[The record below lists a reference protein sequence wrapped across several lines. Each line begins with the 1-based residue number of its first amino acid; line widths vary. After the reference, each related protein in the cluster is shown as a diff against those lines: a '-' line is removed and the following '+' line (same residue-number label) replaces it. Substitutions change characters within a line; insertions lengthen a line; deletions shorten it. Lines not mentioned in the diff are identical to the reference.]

1 MSDELP
7 FDGEAVAAALAYA
20 AMAQCDATSVTALAV
35 STPRLEETR
44 YENYYGDR
52 LSYRDG
58 LCTTLL
64 TLYLE
69 VPAESFGQFYQVR
82 EGVQER
88 IFDMLQPIIGSYPYC
103 RASAVCIVPAA
114 KAPANWHEQ
123 ALAWLRGDGVT
134 NQGRVRSD
142 NIAARQYDGLLF
154 RSEQEI
160 NLYRAFKS
168 LGVTFA
174 PLPVF
179 VRGGNSYRR
188 IELDFV
194 VVKGGLT
201 AVVEVDGNHQE
212 SPVEA
217 HDRTT
222 MLVHEGAHVE
232 RVRASDCSTLEGAEV
247 CAKRVLASL
256 AKVKASR

>member
-7 FDGEAVAAALAYA
+7 FDADAIAGALAYA
-20 AMAQCDATSVTALAV
+20 AAAQGDAAAVAALAASV
-35 STPRLEETR
+35 PRLEKTG
-44 YENYYGDR
+44 YDNWNGGTD
-52 LSYRDG
+52 
-58 LCTTLL
+58 LL

-69 VPAESFGQFYQVR
+69 VPTHVFAQLLRVR
-82 EGVQER
+82 EDVQR
-88 IFDMLQPIIGSYPYC
+88 SIFATLKPIIESYPSYW
-103 RASAVCIVPAA
+103 AEAVSIVPTG
-114 KAPANWHEQ
+114 KAPSNWRQQ
-123 ALAWLRGDGVT
+123 ALAWLRGEGVT

-142 NIAARQYDGLLF
+142 NIAARQYDGLPF

-160 NLYRAFKS
+160 NLYRALKAAAVS
-168 LGVTFA
+168 FA

-179 VRGGNSYRR
+179 VRGGSEYRR
-188 IELDFV
+188 IEPDFV
-194 VVKGGLT
+194 VVKGGMV
-201 AVVEVDGNHQE
+201 AVIEVDGNHQE

-247 CAKRVLASL
+247 CARRVLASL